1 MPDHPA
7 LPVELNG
14 ARVGTVGRNRRG
26 ELTFTYGHEALDAY
40 PGNRP
45 LLSCSLLLH
54 DRPQLAGPFFDGLLP
69 EGHYRADLAA
79 RADVVASDTF
89 GLLSRYGRD
98 IAGAVTV
105 LAPTPPTDR
114 EPQAL
119 PLTPSE
125 LEDEI
130 TSLPDRP
137 LGIHDDSEL
146 SLAGL
151 QDKLLLVDLG
161 DGRWGRPIAGY
172 PSTHILKLDSRTHT
186 GIVAAEAECM
196 ALARAVELTTVGTS
210 LETIADI
217 DCLIVER
224 FDRNVDARGN
234 VSRIH
239 QEDTCQALAVPPE
252 RKYEVRRGGGGPEFS
267 QIAGLLD
274 LYADD
279 PLAELDRLAAV
290 AAFTVLIA
298 NADAH
303 GKNVAFLHATPG
315 VIQLAPLYDQVPT
328 RLWPKLQR
336 DAAMTIGGGV
346 NLDVI
351 TAARIGAEAKLW
363 HHSQSRATEAATALA
378 AKVLEATTDGTIDPD
393 GAVAKFVRGRSER
406 FLAG

>member
-1 MPDHPA
+1 MPDQPG
-7 LPVELNG
+7 LQVELNG
-14 ARVGTVGRNRRG
+14 APVGTIERNRRG
-26 ELTFTYGHEALDAY
+26 ELTFTYGHEALDACA
-40 PGNRP
+40 GNRP

-54 DRPQLAGPFFDGLLP
+54 DRPQPAGPFFDGLLP
-69 EGHYRADLAA
+69 EGRYRADLAA

-89 GLLSRYGRD
+89 GLLARYGRD
-98 IAGAVTV
+98 IAGAVTIV
-105 LAPTPPTDR
+105 APTPSTDR
-114 EPQAL
+114 EPHAL
-119 PLTPSE
+119 PLTLSE

-161 DGRWGRPIAGY
+161 DGRWGRPVAGY
-172 PSTHILKLDSRTHT
+172 PSTHILKLDHRTHT

-196 ALARAVELTTVGTS
+196 RLARAVGLTTVGVS
-210 LETIADI
+210 LDAIAGI

-224 FDRNVDARGN
+224 FDRHVDARGT
-234 VSRIH
+234 VLRIH
-239 QEDTCQALAVPPE
+239 QEDTCQALAVPPGQ
-252 RKYEVRRGGGGPEFS
+252 KYEVRKGGGGPEFS
-267 QIAGLLD
+267 QIARLLD

-279 PLAELDRLAAV
+279 PVADLDRLAAV
-290 AAFTVLIA
+290 AAFTVLIG

-303 GKNVAFLHATPG
+303 GKNVAFLHGPPG

-328 RLWPKLQR
+328 HLWPKLEP

-346 NLDVI
+346 NLDAV
-351 TAARIGAEAKLW
+351 TPARIGAEAKRW
-363 HHSQSRATEAATALA
+363 HHSPSRAAEAATALA

-393 GAVAKFVRGRSER
+393 GAVAEFVRERAER
-406 FLAG
+406 FLAA